1 MHLSDFQFPFDPTL
15 VAEQPI
21 HPRDH
26 ARLLVVNRQ
35 TQQLMNRQVK
45 DLPDILRPGDVLVV
59 NDTKVIPARLWGTK
73 VPTGGKVELLFV
85 RQLDEQH
92 MEILLNGRVSQG
104 QLLKCPGGGTAQ
116 VIERQPGRTV
126 IRWQGEQ
133 SFQDCLAQHGE
144 VPLPPYI
151 KRQPLPEDRR
161 NYQTV
166 FAQHEGAIAAP
177 TAGLHFT
184 QELLSGLDE
193 MGVKTVTL
201 TLHVGPGTFLPVK
214 VSDVEAH
221 VMHPEWFQISEQAV
235 QTIQEAKRAGGRV
248 IAVGTTAARSLES
261 AVDEAG
267 RLTAQSGET
276 RLFIIPG
283 FSFKVVDVL
292 LTNFHFPETTLL
304 MLVSAFAGLELART
318 AYEHAVQERYRFY
331 SYGDA
336 MLLE

>member
-1 MHLSDFQFPFDPTL
+1 MQLSDFQFPFDPTL
-15 VAEQPI
+15 VATQPVR
-21 HPRDH
+21 PRDH
-26 ARLLVVNRQ
+26 ARLLVVNRE
-35 TQQLMNRQVK
+35 TGQLRDRQVK

-85 RQLDEQH
+85 RQLDTQH
-92 MEILLNGRVSQG
+92 VEILLNGRVSPG
-104 QLLKCPGGGTAQ
+104 QLLKCPGGGIAC
-116 VIERQPGRTV
+116 VIEREPERTV
-126 IRWQGEQ
+126 IQWKGEQ
-133 SFQDCLAQHGE
+133 SFQDCLAQYGE

-151 KRQPLPEDRR
+151 KREPLPEDRQ

-166 FAQHEGAIAAP
+166 FARHEGAVAAP

-184 QELLSGLDE
+184 QELLSGLAG

-214 VSDVEAH
+214 VSEVEAH

-235 QTIQEAKRAGGRV
+235 RTIEEAKRAGGRV

-261 AVDEAG
+261 AVDENG
-267 RLTAQSGET
+267 ILTAQSGET

-292 LTNFHFPETTLL
+292 LTNFHFPESTLL
-304 MLVSAFAGLELART
+304 MLVSAFAGLELARS
-318 AYEHAVQERYRFY
+318 AYEHAVRERYRFY

-336 MLLE
+336 MFIE